1 MYEKIWRLS
10 GKANSTHQNTT
21 QKTKDLETRISQQN
35 RGKGWAVP
43 APLLAPIVLL
53 WTKSCIKSRRKNCG
67 ILTVIKGIYQWLSVR
82 KVERYQRG
90 NQKPRIEGQKIQ
102 WPKGQ
107 AMIYKILHKKLMI
120 EQHEP
125 HFIHRVN
132 SDATKEEAVPTP
144 LVPLV
149 MSLILS
155 ISHEESENL
164 PKLWL

>member
-1 MYEKIWRLS
+1 M
-10 GKANSTHQNTT
+10 ANSTHQNTT

-53 WTKSCIKSRRKNCG
+53 WTKSCIKSCRNNCG
-67 ILTVIKGIYQWLSVR
+67 ILTVIKGIDQWLSLR

-102 WPKGQ
+102 WPKKD
-107 AMIYKILHKKLMI
+107 IYKILHKKLLI

-125 HFIHRVN
+125 HLIHSELGCYERGSSSYSTSAFRHVIDIKYQPWKKRK
-132 SDATKEEAVPTP
+132 SSE
-144 LVPLV
+144 V
-149 MSLILS
+149 MT
-155 ISHEESENL
+155 
-164 PKLWL
+164 